1 MANGEKIF
9 PPTHGGKKGGGK
21 GCPEKDE
28 GGGGSRSSGQDGRIR
43 SNFLFSFSFSSAL
56 GLGWPITWRQI

>member
-1 MANGEKIF
+1 M
-9 PPTHGGKKGGGK
+9 GKKFFLQRMEERK
-21 GCPEKDE
+21 E
-28 GGGGSRSSGQDGRIR
+28 GARVVPKRMKEGEDRDRADRIR